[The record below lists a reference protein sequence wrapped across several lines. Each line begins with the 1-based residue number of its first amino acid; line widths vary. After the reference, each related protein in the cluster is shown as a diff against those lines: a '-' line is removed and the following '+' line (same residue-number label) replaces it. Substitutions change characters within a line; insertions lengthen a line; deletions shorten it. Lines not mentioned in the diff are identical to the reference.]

1 MLKPAV
7 FGHSFPN
14 RNLNVKYDFF
24 FFLHFPDGTE
34 IKSSIL
40 LCLDDVWMEGDE
52 GRIEEENGK

>member
-1 MLKPAV
+1 M
-7 FGHSFPN
+7 
-14 RNLNVKYDFF
+14 
-24 FFLHFPDGTE
+24 E